1 MSICAWFVIIGGIHT
16 PKINSFLKQI
26 KWEIWYT
33 EVHTSLKI
41 CTVPTTVSDIKDRTV
56 FHIPY
61 LFINGLRWCTSYSLE
76 FQSFMIVYSIG

>member
-1 MSICAWFVIIGGIHT
+1 MGDMVDWS
-16 PKINSFLKQI
+16 
-26 KWEIWYT
+26 
-33 EVHTSLKI
+33 TSLKI

-76 FQSFMIVYSIG
+76 FQSFMIVYSIGWNSPVIINTSKK